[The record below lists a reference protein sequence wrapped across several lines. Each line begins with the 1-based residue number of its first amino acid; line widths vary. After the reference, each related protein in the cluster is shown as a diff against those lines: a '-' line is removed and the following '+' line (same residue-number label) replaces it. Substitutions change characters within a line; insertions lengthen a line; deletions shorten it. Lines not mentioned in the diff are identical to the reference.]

1 MSGFAP
7 VSLMRDYQKEVMA
20 YTSGHGRLFCTLKG
34 YMPCH
39 NADEVIEE
47 MNYDSESDLENPTGS
62 VFCAH
67 GAGFI
72 VPWYEVEDYMHLELQ
87 TPMQKQVE
95 EEIPMPKRTPQ
106 EAEAYL
112 KEGVQNEEELRA
124 IFERTYG
131 AVKRERQG
139 WERVSKRNPNR
150 NPSARSSET
159 ENSRYEKKRVP
170 IKEYLLVDG
179 YNIIFAWEDLNELSK
194 INIES
199 ARNKLMDRLS
209 NYQGY
214 KKMTLILVFDAYKVK
229 GNPGSVMKYHNIYV
243 VYTKEAETA
252 DQYIEKTVHEIGRKY
267 QVTVATSDALEQVII
282 LGQGGNRLSAANL
295 LEEVEAVEAEI
306 SKKVQKKTPKEKNY
320 LFDHLDEEMADLME
334 EVRLG
339 KKKLQK

>member
-1 MSGFAP
+1 M
-7 VSLMRDYQKEVMA
+7 
-20 YTSGHGRLFCTLKG
+20 
-34 YMPCH
+34 
-39 NADEVIEE
+39 
-47 MNYDSESDLENPTGS
+47 
-62 VFCAH
+62 
-67 GAGFI
+67 
-72 VPWYEVEDYMHLELQ
+72 
-87 TPMQKQVE
+87 
-95 EEIPMPKRTPQ
+95 
-106 EAEAYL
+106 
-112 KEGVQNEEELRA
+112 
-124 IFERTYG
+124 
-131 AVKRERQG
+131 
-139 WERVSKRNPNR
+139 
-150 NPSARSSET
+150 
-159 ENSRYEKKRVP
+159 
-170 IKEYLLVDG
+170 DG